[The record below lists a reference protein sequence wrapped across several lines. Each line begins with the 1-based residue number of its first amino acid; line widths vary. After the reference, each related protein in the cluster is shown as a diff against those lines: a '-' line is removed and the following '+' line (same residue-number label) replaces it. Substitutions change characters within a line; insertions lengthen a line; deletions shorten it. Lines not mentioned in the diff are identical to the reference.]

1 MVFAFV
7 YGILFEKVS
16 KNVLLLVMFSF
27 TLTGCIL
34 MNFATSPD
42 NVWTYIFMVILGIGM
57 AGLYTAALYLI
68 NKYAYRE
75 FRGFCSGII
84 YYFLGIFPG

>member
-7 YGILFEKVS
+7 YGLLFEKAS
-16 KNVLLLVMFSF
+16 KIMLLLVMFSL
-27 TLTGCIL
+27 TLLGCVL

-42 NVWTYIFMVILGIGM
+42 SLLTYVYMVILGMGM

-75 FRGFCSGII
+75 FRGYTISISI
-84 YYFLGIFPG
+84 S